1 MIKSALLG
9 NFAHMA
15 FAANAP
21 ENMEHGHSEEWT
33 DQLEE
38 RFAQRNEHL
47 YVHLI
52 PHSHDD
58 VGWLKTPDEYFT
70 GSAQDI

>member
-1 MIKSALLG
+1 MVKSALLG
-9 NFAHMA
+9 NLAHMA

-21 ENMEHGHSEEWT
+21 TNMDHGHSDEWM

-38 RFAQRNEHL
+38 RFAQRNNGEHL

-70 GSAQDI
+70 GSE

>member
-1 MIKSALLG
+1 MVKSALVGSLS
-9 NFAHMA
+9 NLAY
-15 FAANAP
+15 AATAP
-21 ENMEHGHSEEWT
+21 ENLDHGHSSEWME
-33 DQLEE
+33 QLEE
-38 RFAQRNEHL
+38 KFAQRNEHL
-47 YVHLI
+47 FVHLI